1 VKSTV
6 SAARKAVDHTAAPAA
21 PIAHTIVPAPREH
34 TTPAPF
40 DSHTRTHPMAHAAA
54 DTRRPAHALGRPI
67 LTRPAAATAPAA
79 AAPTATQHA
88 PVAIGAHGAQPE
100 QPATPI
106 QTMPP
111 VSAAGASSAGSGGAI
126 FFALLMGLLTLAAI
140 HVSRLRI
147 APTTWRSVALVS
159 SNERPG

>member
-6 SAARKAVDHTAAPAA
+6 SAVGKAVDRTAAPAA
-21 PIAHTIVPAPREH
+21 PVTHTIAPAPREH

-40 DSHTRTHPMAHAAA
+40 DSHTLTHPTAHAA
-54 DTRRPAHALGRPI
+54 DTRRPVQPIARPI

-88 PVAIGAHGAQPE
+88 PVAVGAHGAQPE
-100 QPATPI
+100 QPAAPI
-106 QTMPP
+106 QTLPP
-111 VSAAGASSAGSGGAI
+111 ASAAGATSAGSGGAI
-126 FFALLMGLLTLAAI
+126 FFAILMGLLTLAAI
-140 HVSRLRI
+140 HVSTLRI
-147 APTTWRSVALVS
+147 APTTWRSVVLVS